1 MQGIF
6 IVNATK
12 KSAGRGRPRGFDPE
26 AAIATAQTL
35 FQEKG
40 YDGVGVAD
48 IGRALGITPPSF
60 YNAFGSKAALFDKV
74 LDRYAGSF
82 GRFVPDALA
91 GGGGV
96 AEAIERV
103 LRDAARLYAQKDGI
117 AGCLVIDGARGS
129 SDAEAVALTRRKGEE
144 SQAVIA
150 AHIAREAPERADRL
164 ASIVVTALKGL
175 SAAARDGASPE
186 ELRDFAD
193 TAAAGFRVQLGRA

>member
-1 MQGIF
+1 MTTI
-6 IVNATK
+6 K
-12 KSAGRGRPRGFDPE
+12 KSQGRGRPRGFDPE
-26 AAIATAQTL
+26 QAIATAQVL

-48 IGRALGITPPSF
+48 IGKALGITPPSF

-82 GRFVPDALA
+82 GRFVPDALE

-103 LRDAARLYAQKDGI
+103 LRDAARLYALRDGI
-117 AGCLVIDGARGS
+117 AGCLVIDGARS
-129 SDAEAVALTRRKGEE
+129 SGDPEAVALTRRKMEE
-144 SQAVIA
+144 SQALIA
-150 AHIAREAPERADRL
+150 ARIAAEAPDRADRL

-175 SAAARDGASPE
+175 SAAARDGDGPD
-186 ELRDFAD
+186 ELRAFAD
-193 TAAAGFRVQLGRA
+193 AAAAGFRGAVAQK